1 MSRNNMF
8 PYTIPKHSVTFSA
21 DQVIVLRLV
30 PDQAI
35 GLQMVNEPR
44 AFFQT

>member
-1 MSRNNMF
+1 MSRNNIF

-21 DQVIVLRLV
+21 DQVRVPRLV
-30 PDQAI
+30 PDQVI
-35 GLQMVNEPR
+35 VLQMVNEPR